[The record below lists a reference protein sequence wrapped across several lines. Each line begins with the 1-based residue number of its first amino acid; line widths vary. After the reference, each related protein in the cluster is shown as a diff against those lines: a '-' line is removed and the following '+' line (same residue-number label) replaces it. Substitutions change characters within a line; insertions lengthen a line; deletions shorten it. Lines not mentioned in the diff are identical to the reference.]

1 MTLPAVENDGGSVF
15 PAVSIGNKRNKYQ
28 RMDSDAEDNH
38 RSRSR
43 KYVMACAFFAS
54 LNNVLLGYDVG
65 VMSGAVLFIQQD
77 LNITEVQTEVLIGSL
92 SIISLFGSL
101 AGGRTSDS
109 IGRKWTMALAA
120 LVFQTGAAVMAVA
133 PSFEVL
139 MIGRTF
145 AGIGIGLGVMI
156 APVYIAEISPTVARG
171 FLTSFPEIFINL
183 GILLGYV
190 SNYAF
195 SGLSVHISWRIM
207 LAVGILPSVF
217 IGFALCVIPES
228 PRWLV
233 LKGQVDKAREVLMK
247 TNERDDEAEERL
259 AEIQLAAAKTEGGE
273 ERPVWRE
280 LLSPSPAVRKMLI
293 VGFGIQCFQQITGID
308 ATVYYSPEILKEAG
322 IQDETKLLAATV
334 AVGIT
339 KTLFILIATFMIDS
353 VGRKPLL
360 YVSTV
365 GMTLCLF
372 SLSFTLT
379 FLGQGTLGIALA
391 LLFVC
396 GNVAF
401 FSIGMGPVC
410 WVLTSE
416 IFPLRLR
423 AQASAVGI
431 LPSVFIGFALCVIP
445 ESPRWLVLKGQV
457 DKAREVLMKTNERD
471 DEAEE
476 RLAEI
481 QLAAAKT
488 EGGEERPVWRE
499 LLSPSPAVRKMLIV
513 GFGIQCFQQ
522 ITGID
527 ATVYYSPEILKEAGI
542 QDETKLLAA
551 TVAVGITKTLFILIA
566 TFMID
571 SVGRKPLLYVSTVGM
586 TLCLFS
592 LSFTLTFL
600 GQGTLGIALAL
611 LFVCGNVAFFSIG
624 MGPVCWVLTSEIF
637 PLRLRAQASA
647 LGAVGNR
654 VCSGLVAMSFLS
666 VSRAITVGGTFFVF
680 SLVSALSVVF
690 VYMLVPETS
699 GKSLEQIELMFQG
712 GMEMKGAEVELGDAE
727 RLVRKDQE
735 F

>member
-1 MTLPAVENDGGSVF
+1 MMKNLPEVGNGGGSGF
-15 PAVSIGNKRNKYQ
+15 PAVSVGNKKNKYQ
-28 RMDSDAEDNH
+28 RMDSDAEESQNH
-38 RSRSR
+38 REAEARNSRTR

-54 LNNVLLGYDVG
+54 LNNVLLGYGRFYLYNRILLLLLYFVDLQKDVG

-77 LNITEVQTEVLIGSL
+77 LKITEVQTEVLIGSL

-139 MIGRTF
+139 MIGRTL

-171 FLTSFPEIFINL
+171 FFTSFPEIFINL

-233 LKGQVDKAREVLMK
+233 MKGRVDSAREVLMK

-259 AEIQLAAAKTEGGE
+259 AEIQLAAAHTEGSE
-273 ERPVWRE
+273 DRPVWRE
-280 LLSPSPAVRKMLI
+280 LLSPSPVVRKMLI

-334 AVGIT
+334 AVGVT
-339 KTLFILIATFMIDS
+339 KTVFILFATFLIDS

-360 YVSTV
+360 YVSTI

-372 SLSFTLT
+372 CLSFTLT
-379 FLGQGTLGIALA
+379 FLGQGTLGI
-391 LLFVC
+391 
-396 GNVAF
+396 
-401 FSIGMGPVC
+401 
-410 WVLTSE
+410 T
-416 IFPLRLR
+416 
-423 AQASAVGI
+423 
-431 LPSVFIGFALCVIP
+431 
-445 ESPRWLVLKGQV
+445 
-457 DKAREVLMKTNERD
+457 
-471 DEAEE
+471 
-476 RLAEI
+476 
-481 QLAAAKT
+481 
-488 EGGEERPVWRE
+488 
-499 LLSPSPAVRKMLIV
+499 
-513 GFGIQCFQQ
+513 
-522 ITGID
+522 
-527 ATVYYSPEILKEAGI
+527 
-542 QDETKLLAA
+542 
-551 TVAVGITKTLFILIA
+551 
-566 TFMID
+566 
-571 SVGRKPLLYVSTVGM
+571 
-586 TLCLFS
+586 
-592 LSFTLTFL
+592 
-600 GQGTLGIALAL
+600 LAL

-680 SLVSALSVVF
+680 SLVSALSVIF
-690 VYMLVPETS
+690 VYVLVPETS

-712 GMEMKGAEVELGDAE
+712 GLERKDGEVELGDAE
-727 RLVRKDQE
+727 RLVRKEQE